1 MHCTWWFL
9 PWFYRICS
17 HLHLIISLH
26 FYLWNLNF
34 IRVPL
39 KGNMSTAK
47 QNRIPSWAGH
57 LSRAR
62 ANEGLR
68 SQLGASMTFITLVS
82 FWISFSQTPRT
93 LVAFLWRLDLPMS
106 CRLGVPKA
114 SCAHAAY
121 PAHCLGAIFRLRA
134 EVAMFETAWLVQ
146 VT

>member
-1 MHCTWWFL
+1 MHCASWFL

-17 HLHLIISLH
+17 HLHLIISLY
-26 FYLWNLNF
+26 FYLWNLIS

-39 KGNMSTAK
+39 KGNTSTAEE
-47 QNRIPSWAGH
+47 NRIPSWAGR
-57 LSRAR
+57 LLRAR

-68 SQLGASMTFITLVS
+68 SQLGASMTFITLFF

-106 CRLGVPKA
+106 CRLGVPEA
-114 SCAHAAY
+114 SCAHAAH
-121 PAHCLGAIFRLRA
+121 PACCLEPMFRLRA
-134 EVAMFETAWLVQ
+134 EVAMFEAARLVQ